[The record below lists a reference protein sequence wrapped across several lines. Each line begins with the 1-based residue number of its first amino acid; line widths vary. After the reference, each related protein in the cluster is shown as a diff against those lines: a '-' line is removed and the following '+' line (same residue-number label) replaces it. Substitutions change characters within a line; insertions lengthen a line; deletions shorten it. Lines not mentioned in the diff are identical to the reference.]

1 MTHSPT
7 RKVLVADDEESVVE
21 LLSAIFDQ
29 DPKYELI
36 IARDGEEALD
46 VARRQKPDV
55 LFLDVLM
62 PKRTG
67 YEVCRILKSEPSTA
81 KVKVVIFTALTR
93 EIDQQRA
100 REAGA
105 DDFIAKP
112 FSPTTILQKLEELL
126 GKE

>member
-1 MTHSPT
+1 M
-7 RKVLVADDEESVVE
+7 VADDEESVVE

-67 YEVCRILKSEPSTA
+67 YEVCRILKAEPSTA